1 MKVGVVSDTHM
12 TRMAKKLPKALTE
25 GLAGV
30 ELILHLGDWVD
41 LEIVDELAKIAP
53 VEGIAGNNDGREIVE
68 RFGEQKILTLAGA
81 RIGMIHGHAPY
92 SGRGT
97 DGNALKAFAGEQLDC
112 ILFGHSHQPLLRRE
126 NGLLLFNPGSP
137 TDKRREK
144 LYSFGLMD
152 IEDGNIEARHVFYE
166 SKG

>member
-1 MKVGVVSDTHM
+1 M
-12 TRMAKKLPKALTE
+12 
-25 GLAGV
+25 
-30 ELILHLGDWVD
+30 
-41 LEIVDELAKIAP
+41 
-53 VEGIAGNNDGREIVE
+53 E